1 MGVPVYLV
9 LGMPL
14 EKMSGWILGCA
25 TEVFYNFEE
34 LKIVFAEKYDTA
46 TLAASDATAND

>member
-14 EKMSGWILGCA
+14 EKISGWILGCA
-25 TEVFYNFEE
+25 TQVFTDFEQ
-34 LKIVFAEKYDTA
+34 LKCYMAAKYAPVAQQT
-46 TLAASDATAND
+46 S